1 MHNLDSLDLVEI
13 PGMKL
18 HTLFD
23 LVNWSRECG
32 NADLVETYELMIEQ
46 RIQLIGNTPAVAL

>member
-1 MHNLDSLDLVEI
+1 MTDLVEI

-23 LVNWSRECG
+23 LVNWARECG
-32 NADLVETYELMIEQ
+32 NADLVETYERCIEL
-46 RIQLIGNTPAVAL
+46 RIQLIGNTPAVPL

>member
-1 MHNLDSLDLVEI
+1 MTDLVEI
-13 PGMKL
+13 SGMKL

-23 LVNWSRECG
+23 LVSMFRDSG
-32 NADLVETYELMIEQ
+32 NADLVKAYEAIIEL

>member
-1 MHNLDSLDLVEI
+1 MADLVEI
-13 PGMKL
+13 PGIKL

-23 LVNWSRECG
+23 LVSSLRECG
-32 NADLVETYELMIEQ
+32 KADLAERYEAMIEH

>member
-1 MHNLDSLDLVEI
+1 MVDL

-23 LVNWSRECG
+23 LVNFSRQSG
-32 NADLVETYELMIEQ
+32 NADLLEAYELMIEQ

>member
-1 MHNLDSLDLVEI
+1 MNCDLVEI

-23 LVNWSRECG
+23 LVSWSRECG
-32 NADLVETYELMIEQ
+32 NADLVETYQAMIEQ